1 MGKKT
6 SPLGGKK
13 GIQLGRAIIKDRF
26 GKGKGKSRKG
36 DPTMV
41 MRKRKRIYLCITLT
55 KYLLFSYI
63 HQNLMMVMIGVV

>member
-13 GIQLGRAIIKDRF
+13 SIQLGRAIIKDRF

-41 MRKRKRIYLCITLT
+41 SNKENVICI
-55 KYLLFSYI
+55 I
-63 HQNLMMVMIGVV
+63 HF

>member
-26 GKGKGKSRKG
+26 GKGRGKNRKG

-41 MRKRKRIYLCITLT
+41 LKCFYYKLTSYKYRKFFTPVAHIRAR
-55 KYLLFSYI
+55 
-63 HQNLMMVMIGVV
+63 